1 MPRTSK
7 SSPTSGL
14 PLEVARA
21 AGRRQAGVSGS
32 WRIATDPPDN
42 MGSLESPDEKGA
54 WVEKSYEE
62 LVAEAREATE
72 HVSVEEVHDAL
83 GSGGDVGVVDVRESY
98 EWEAGHIPGARLIP
112 RDTLEDRAAEELP
125 DRGRRI
131 VVHCNAGGRGALAA
145 KSLMEMGYTN
155 VANLEGG
162 LNAWRQRGYE
172 VE

>member
-1 MPRTSK
+1 
-7 SSPTSGL
+7 
-14 PLEVARA
+14 V
-21 AGRRQAGVSGS
+21 
-32 WRIATDPPDN
+32 N
-42 MGSLESPDEKGA
+42 
-54 WVEKSYEE
+54 KSYEE

-72 HVSVEEVHDAL
+72 HVGVEEVHGAL
-83 GSGGDVGVVDVRESY
+83 ESGENVTIVDVREPY

-112 RDTLEDRAAEELP
+112 RGTLKDLSAEELP

-162 LNAWRQRGYE
+162 LNAWRERGYE